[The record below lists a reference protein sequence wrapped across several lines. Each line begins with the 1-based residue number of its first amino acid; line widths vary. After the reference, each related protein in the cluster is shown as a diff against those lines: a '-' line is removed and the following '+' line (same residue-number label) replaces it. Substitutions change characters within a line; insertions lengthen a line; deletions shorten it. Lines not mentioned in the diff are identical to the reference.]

1 MSIPKRVRDVSVFLL
16 AVGLVAQTSAGAAAG
31 AYSIRQSEMLAGGAT
46 PGEVQRVTRPFA
58 NWLLI
63 CDENLKAKTR
73 VCNVTQTI
81 VDDAGQTVFSWSLA
95 ATEAGKPMLI
105 LRAPAGMAAGKVVVS
120 HEHLEKPLEVGFD
133 GCDASICVA
142 TQQVG
147 PRFKRAIAEGAG
159 VRITLR
165 GASGETSFGASFQGL
180 AQAVKSI
187 GG

>member
-1 MSIPKRVRDVSVFLL
+1 MSIFERVRIASVAML
-16 AVGLVAQTSAGAAAG
+16 AIGIVAQGAAGASAG
-31 AYSIRQSEMLAGGAT
+31 AYSIRQSEMLAGGAV
-46 PGEVQRVTRPFA
+46 PGEVQRLTRPFA

-105 LRAPAGMAAGKVVVS
+105 LRGPAGMAAGKVVVS
-120 HEHLEKPLEVGFD
+120 HEYLDKPLEIGFD
-133 GCDASICVA
+133 GCDASVCVA

-165 GASGETSFGASFQGL
+165 GAAGETSFDASFQGL
-180 AQAVKSI
+180 AQAVTSI